1 MFLKKMRLLSFI
13 KEKVKKKKV
22 KTKVNDDSLTDKKIW
37 LKGEGPQTD

>member
-13 KEKVKKKKV
+13 KEKIKKKKV
-22 KTKVNDDSLTDKKIW
+22 KTKVTDDSLTDKKLW